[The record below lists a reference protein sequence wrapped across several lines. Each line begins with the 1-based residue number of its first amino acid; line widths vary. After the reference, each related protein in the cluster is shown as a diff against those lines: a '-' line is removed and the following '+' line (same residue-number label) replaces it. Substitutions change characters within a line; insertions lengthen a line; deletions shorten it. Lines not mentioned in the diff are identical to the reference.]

1 MRLNAEHAPKS
12 IRKWMGDSVGHWEGD
27 TLVVDTTNFSDKTRF
42 RGSTQDLHV
51 VERFTRADAGTLIY
65 RFTVEDPNT
74 WEKPWTGEYAWPATD
89 EKDVRIRVPRRK
101 LRAGQHPARRAAEGN
116 GRREENQAVR
126 ETMKQTLL
134 LAAAALMI
142 ATTPIFGHHAFGGEF
157 DPNKPVLLKGP
168 VTKVEWVNPHAWIHL
183 EVTKP
188 DGTKEEWMV
197 EGGTPNTLLR
207 RGVTRE
213 SLKVGTVLV
222 IDGYQAR
229 DHSLLRANGRN
240 VTYPDGKKLFL
251 GSSGTGA
258 PTDGADPTEPAKPAG
273 RGRGGSKRP

>member
-1 MRLNAEHAPKS
+1 M
-12 IRKWMGDSVGHWEGD
+12 
-27 TLVVDTTNFSDKTRF
+27 
-42 RGSTQDLHV
+42 
-51 VERFTRADAGTLIY
+51 
-65 RFTVEDPNT
+65 
-74 WEKPWTGEYAWPATD
+74 
-89 EKDVRIRVPRRK
+89 
-101 LRAGQHPARRAAEGN
+101 
-116 GRREENQAVR
+116 
-126 ETMKQTLL
+126 QTKFLL
-134 LAAAALMI
+134 SAAALLI
-142 ATTPIFGHHAFGGEF
+142 GTAPILGHHAFGGEF

-213 SLKVGTVLV
+213 SLKVGTELV

-258 PTDGADPTEPAKPAG
+258 PTDGADPTEPPKPG
-273 RGRGGSKRP
+273 QRGRGGF